1 VCKTRRSVLL
11 VKVITNMLQPHLS
24 PVVAALPIRGDY
36 VPTEGTPEPASC
48 VVTKV
53 HMLAKVGRDL
63 DRRHAVAD
71 DKMALQ
77 FLLRREVGEASS
89 CV

>member
-1 VCKTRRSVLL
+1 M
-11 VKVITNMLQPHLS
+11 ITNVLQPDLS
-24 PVVAALPIRGDY
+24 PVAAALQIRGDY
-36 VPTEGTPEPASC
+36 FSTEGTPETAGC

-63 DRRHAVAD
+63 DRRHPVAD

-77 FLLRREVGEASS
+77 FLLRREVGEASG